1 MLLHPVFHEDEV
13 MDVSDDLGNSLT
25 TFPLLRIWLCGPFR
39 MEWIDPTTGQV
50 LPATDPTTGG
60 RDRAAAISLLALLL
74 CQPNRQAH
82 RDWVMEQFWP
92 ESSRSVAV
100 HRLENIFSCL
110 RKLLRPPSGGE
121 SLVHSTSGK
130 KTSGPSYCLDAYPKL
145 WVDLDA
151 LIWNVEQAARMERF
165 GDDALPF
172 WQRAFDL
179 FKAGPFLADDPY
191 EPYAAWVK
199 ERRSQLEGYGRQCV
213 HALSRLYLATYGEAG
228 KAETLLLLRTYW
240 QQYKTDEDA
249 LRPILELLG
258 EQERYQEAEEYYQ
271 QLVVAL
277 AELEPD
283 EEGQP
288 RAPDARTHDIREYLL
303 TKQIQRER
311 AENPHSSE
319 TSLSVRTKAQEV
331 QTRKELLLPL
341 SGIHSEQDKLRLGSP
356 LVSQAIAQAI
366 IEVIQQLGGHDYD
379 MKHPSRRETVTA
391 LLSLI
396 GATAFPLEWWEHLAH
411 DHPPAMKDDEFNY
424 FQQIIEG
431 GWGFLNVGEW
441 NTAELVLESL
451 LSDTIRNASRQR
463 ESALLAARGLL
474 LRSLI
479 EAHRMKLATMVPL
492 CKQAV
497 AYAKYAGDHTT
508 LCATL
513 NGLAVAFK
521 YNQQQEEAFKTYLE
535 ALCYCDDQANPLI
548 RSRVYAGMAAAFAG
562 KGRKHEADLY
572 IHLACELFPTHPEL
586 DPHFLSADH
595 GPYMLAY
602 YQGIMYLVLNQPQE
616 ALKAFESYQEAL
628 PVSAVP
634 RRNQLEITNH
644 KGRAAI
650 LSNNLEIYA
659 ECLQEGIEGALEI
672 KSQKRLNELLGIFQE
687 EIPGAWRDNASI
699 TKITE
704 QYPFLLEAK

>member
-1 MLLHPVFHEDEV
+1 MAWV
-13 MDVSDDLGNSLT
+13 
-25 TFPLLRIWLCGPFR
+25 
-39 MEWIDPTTGQV
+39 DPTSGAE
-50 LPATDPTTGG
+50 LPPSDASTGG
-60 RDRAAAISLLALLL
+60 RDWAAAISLLALLL

-92 ESSRSVAV
+92 EGRRDVAI

-121 SLVHSTSGK
+121 SLVRSTSGK
-130 KTSGPSYCLDAYPKL
+130 KNSGTSYCLEAYPRL
-145 WVDLDA
+145 WVDCDA
-151 LIWNVEQAARMERF
+151 LTWQVEQAARMERF

-172 WQRAFDL
+172 WERAFAL
-179 FKAGPFLADDPY
+179 LKRGPFLVDDPY
-191 EPYAAWVK
+191 EPYASWVT
-199 ERRSQLEGYGRQCV
+199 EQRDQLQGYARQCV
-213 HALSRLYLATYGEAG
+213 HALSRLYLTRYGDTG
-228 KAETLLLLRTYW
+228 KAEALLLLRTYW
-240 QQYKTDEDA
+240 QQSKTDEDA
-249 LRPILELLG
+249 LRPLLELLG
-258 EQERYQEAEEYYQ
+258 EQERYQEAETYYQ
-271 QLVVAL
+271 QLLVAL
-277 AELEPD
+277 ADLGPD

-288 RAPDARTHDIREYLL
+288 RVPDARTRDIREYLH
-303 TKQIQRER
+303 TKQIRRER

-319 TSLSVRTKAQEV
+319 TSLSVRIKAQEV

-356 LVSQAIAQAI
+356 LVSQAIAQGI
-366 IEVIQQLGGHDYD
+366 IEVIQQLGGFDYD
-379 MKHPSRRETVTA
+379 MNHPSRREMVAA
-391 LLSLI
+391 LLSLV
-396 GATAFPLEWWEHLAH
+396 GAPALPLEWWEHLAH
-411 DHPPAMKDDEFNY
+411 AHPSAMKEDEFNY

-451 LSDTIRNASRQR
+451 LPDTMRNASRQR

-548 RSRVYAGMAAAFAG
+548 RSRVYAGVAAAFAG

-572 IHLACELFPTHPEL
+572 IHLARELFPIHPEL

-602 YQGIMYLVLNQPQE
+602 YQGIMYLALNQSQE
-616 ALKAFESYQEAL
+616 ALKAFESYQETL

-650 LSNNLEIYA
+650 LANNLEIYA
-659 ECLQEGIEGALEI
+659 QCLQEGIEGALEI

-687 EIPGAWRDNASI
+687 EMPGAWRNNASI

-704 QYPFLLEAK
+704 QYPFLVEAM

>member
-1 MLLHPVFHEDEV
+1 MDERYTTGESPGVF
-13 MDVSDDLGNSLT
+13 
-25 TFPLLRIWLCGPFR
+25 PQLRIWLCGSFQ
-39 MEWIDPTTGQV
+39 MEWVDTATGAV
-50 LPATDPTTGG
+50 LPPSDASTGG
-60 RDRAAAISLLALLL
+60 RDRAAAIALLALLL

-110 RKLLRPPSGGE
+110 RKLLRSPSGGE
-121 SLVHSTSGK
+121 SLVRSTSGK
-130 KTSGPSYCLDAYPKL
+130 KTSGTSYCLDAYPNL
-145 WVDLDA
+145 WVDCDA
-151 LIWNVEQAARMERF
+151 LTWNVTQAARMERF

-179 FKAGPFLADDPY
+179 LKRGPFLVDDPY
-191 EPYAAWVK
+191 ESYAAWVK
-199 ERRSQLEGYGRQCV
+199 EQREHLEGYTRQCV
-213 HALSRLYLATYGEAG
+213 HALSRLYVARVGKAG
-228 KAETLLLLRTYW
+228 KAEALLLLRTYW
-240 QQYKTDEDA
+240 QQSKTDEDA
-249 LRPILELLG
+249 LRPLLELLG
-258 EQERYQEAEEYYQ
+258 EQERYQEAEAYYQ
-271 QLVVAL
+271 QLLLAL
-277 AELEPD
+277 TELGPD

-288 RAPDARTHDIREYLL
+288 RTPDGRTHDIREYLR
-303 TKQIQRER
+303 TKQIRRER
-311 AENPHSSE
+311 AENPHSLE
-319 TSLSVRTKAQEV
+319 TSLSVRAKTQEV

-341 SGIHSEQDKLRLGSP
+341 SGIHSEQDKLGLGSP
-356 LVSQAIAQAI
+356 LVSQAIAQGI
-366 IEVIQQLGGHDYD
+366 IEVIQQLGGLDYD
-379 MKHPSRRETVTA
+379 MNHPSRREMVAA
-391 LLSLI
+391 LLSLV
-396 GATAFPLEWWEHLAH
+396 GAPAFPLEWWQHLAH
-411 DHPPAMKDDEFNY
+411 THPSAMKEDEFNY

-451 LSDTIRNASRQR
+451 LPDTMRNASRQR

-548 RSRVYAGMAAAFAG
+548 RSRVYAGVAAAFAG

-572 IHLACELFPTHPEL
+572 IHLACELFPIHPEL

-602 YQGIMYLVLNQPQE
+602 YQGIMYLALNQPQE
-616 ALKAFESYQEAL
+616 ALKAFESYQETL

-644 KGRAAI
+644 KGRSAI

-659 ECLQEGIEGALEI
+659 QCLQEGIEGALEI
-672 KSQKRLNELLGIFQE
+672 ESKKRLNELLGIFQE
-687 EIPGAWRDNASI
+687 EMPGAWRDNASI

-704 QYPFLLEAK
+704 QYPFLVEAK

>member
-1 MLLHPVFHEDEV
+1 MLLHPIFHEGEV
-13 MDVSDDLGNSLT
+13 MDASIDTGNSPAA
-25 TFPLLRIWLCGPFR
+25 FPQLRIWLCGPFR
-39 MEWIDPTTGQV
+39 MVWVDPTSGAE
-50 LPATDPTTGG
+50 LPPSDASTGG
-60 RDRAAAISLLALLL
+60 RDWAAAIFLLALLL
-74 CQPNRQAH
+74 RQPNRQAH

-100 HRLENIFSCL
+100 HRLENIFSAL
-110 RKLLRPPSGGE
+110 RKLLRPSSGGE
-121 SLVHSTSGK
+121 SLLHSISGK
-130 KTSGPSYCLDAYPKL
+130 KSSGPSYCLEAYPKL
-145 WVDLDA
+145 WVDTDA
-151 LIWNVEQAARMERF
+151 VTWNVEQACRMERF

-172 WQRAFDL
+172 WERAFAL
-179 FKAGPFLADDPY
+179 LKRGPFLVDDPY
-191 EPYAAWVK
+191 EPYAAWVT
-199 ERRSQLEGYGRQCV
+199 EQRSQLEGYTRQCV
-213 HALSRLYLATYGEAG
+213 HALARLYLARHGEAG
-228 KAETLLLLRTYW
+228 KAEAMLLLRTYW
-240 QQYKTDEDA
+240 QQHKTDEDA
-249 LRPILELLG
+249 LRPLLELLG

-303 TKQIQRER
+303 TKQIQRKRSED
-311 AENPHSSE
+311 PHSSDPP
-319 TSLSVRTKAQEV
+319 LSVRTKAQEV

-341 SGIHSEQDKLRLGSP
+341 SGVYSEQDKLRLGSP
-356 LVSQAIAQAI
+356 LVSQAIAQGI
-366 IEVIQQLGGHDYD
+366 IEVIQQLGGLDYD
-379 MKHPSRRETVTA
+379 MHHPSRRETLAA
-391 LLSLI
+391 LLSLV

-411 DHPPAMKDDEFNY
+411 AHPSAMKDDEFNY

-451 LSDTIRNASRQR
+451 LPDTMRNASRQR

-479 EAHRMKLATMVPL
+479 EAHRMNLATMVPL

-497 AYAKYAGDHTT
+497 AYARYAGDHTT

-548 RSRVYAGMAAAFAG
+548 RSRVYAGVAAAFAG

-572 IHLACELFPTHPEL
+572 MHLAYELFPIHPEL

-595 GPYMLAY
+595 GLYMLAY

-628 PVSAVP
+628 PVIAVP
-634 RRNQLEITNH
+634 QRNQLEITNH

-659 ECLQEGIEGALEI
+659 QCLQEGIEGALEI

-687 EIPGAWRDNASI
+687 EIPETWRNDASI
-699 TKITE
+699 TKIVE
-704 QYPFLLEAK
+704 QYPFLVEAK